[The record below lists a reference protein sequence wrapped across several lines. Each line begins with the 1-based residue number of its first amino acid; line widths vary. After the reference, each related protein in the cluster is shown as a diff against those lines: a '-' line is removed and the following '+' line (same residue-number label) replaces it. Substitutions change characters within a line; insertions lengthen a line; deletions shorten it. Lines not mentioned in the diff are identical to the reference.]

1 MAPSSSPL
9 KGSTTRSRRATLLGL
24 SVYLLL
30 GLAFAAPANAEHLS
44 HSRSH
49 ARRSLEVSNSNAR
62 RGPAPRDAPVRQ
74 ARGSLLDINAPGLG
88 VVLGKSFF
96 SRIDSLQAPPIW
108 TPVYCFIRCVSH
120 LTIWHN

>member
-1 MAPSSSPL
+1 MAPSSTPS
-9 KGSTTRSRRATLLGL
+9 KRSVTRSRRATLLGL

-62 RGPAPRDAPVRQ
+62 RGPAPQDAPVKQ
-74 ARGSLLDINAPGLG
+74 VRGSLLNIDTPAFDL
-88 VVLGKSFF
+88 VLGKSFF
-96 SRIDSLQAPPIW
+96 SRIESL
-108 TPVYCFIRCVSH
+108 
-120 LTIWHN
+120 